1 VVIAVPFDT
10 AGGHSR
16 LLSANLVIRI
26 VSEISSI
33 ETDCFLMRLPDFE
46 AWAIFA
52 AVVEHRSFTDAA
64 KALSVSKATV
74 SKAVT
79 RLEQHLD
86 TSLFSR
92 TSRRLAL
99 TESGKRLADHAARI
113 LAEGQAAE
121 EAARDDT
128 AELSGTVR
136 LGAPMTF
143 GLLRVAPLI
152 AEFTKLHPAVDV
164 DLHLS
169 DARIDM
175 IEMGLDATI
184 RIADMPD
191 SSLRARR
198 LADVNMHVVASPAY
212 LTERGRPT
220 HPADLGAH
228 DCLCYANVPTP
239 DIWRFSGP
247 GQQNVTIQV
256 RARITVNSGEA
267 MLPALRAGVGIA
279 RLPDF
284 IVGDALAS
292 GELDEILID
301 WRPPPL
307 GLHLVTPPSRLRPAR
322 VQALLDF
329 VAEHHG
335 C

>member
-1 VVIAVPFDT
+1 
-10 AGGHSR
+10 
-16 LLSANLVIRI
+16 
-26 VSEISSI
+26 
-33 ETDCFLMRLPDFE
+33 MRLPDFE
-46 AWAIFA
+46 AWAMFA

-86 TSLFSR
+86 TSLFNR

-99 TESGKRLADHAARI
+99 TESGKRLVEHAARI
-113 LAEGQAAE
+113 LSEGQAAE
-121 EAARDDT
+121 EAARDET
-128 AELSGTVR
+128 AELSGAVR

-152 AEFTKLHPAVDV
+152 AEFTKLNPLINV

-212 LTERGRPT
+212 LAERGRPA
-220 HPADLGAH
+220 HPSDLGAH
-228 DCLCYANVPTP
+228 DALCYSNVPTP
-239 DIWRFSGP
+239 DVWRFSGP
-247 GQQNVTIQV
+247 GQQNVAVQV

-267 MLPALRAGVGIA
+267 MLPALRAGIGIA

-284 IVGDALAS
+284 IVGEALAS
-292 GELDEILID
+292 GELEEILVD

-322 VQALLDF
+322 VDALLDF
-329 VAEHHG
+329 LARRHG

>member
-1 VVIAVPFDT
+1 
-10 AGGHSR
+10 
-16 LLSANLVIRI
+16 
-26 VSEISSI
+26 
-33 ETDCFLMRLPDFE
+33 MRLPDLE
-46 AWAIFA
+46 AWAMFA
-52 AVVEHRSFTDAA
+52 AVVEHWSFTDAA

-74 SKAVT
+74 SKAIT

-86 TSLFSR
+86 TSLFNR

-99 TESGKRLADHAARI
+99 TESGKRLATHAARI
-113 LAEGQAAE
+113 LEEGQAAE
-121 EAARDDT
+121 EAARQDT
-128 AELSGTVR
+128 AELSGTIR

-143 GLLRVAPLI
+143 GLLRIAPLV
-152 AEFTKLHPAVDV
+152 AEFAKLHPAVDV

-175 IEMGLDATI
+175 VEMGLDATL

-198 LADVNMHVVASPAY
+198 LGDVKLHVIASPSY
-212 LTERGRPT
+212 LAERGRPT
-220 HPADLGAH
+220 HPSDLGTH
-228 DCLCYANVPTP
+228 DCLCYSNAPTP
-239 DIWRFSGP
+239 DVWRFAGP
-247 GQQNVTIQV
+247 GQQNVVIQV
-256 RARITVNSGEA
+256 RSRITVNSGDA
-267 MLPALRAGVGIA
+267 MLPALRAGIGIA

-284 IVGDALAS
+284 IVGDGLAS
-292 GELDEILID
+292 GELEEVLVD

-322 VQALLDF
+322 VEALLDF
-329 VAEHHG
+329 IANNHG

>member
-1 VVIAVPFDT
+1 
-10 AGGHSR
+10 
-16 LLSANLVIRI
+16 
-26 VSEISSI
+26 
-33 ETDCFLMRLPDFE
+33 MRLPDLE
-46 AWAIFA
+46 AWAMFA

-121 EAARDDT
+121 EAARRET
-128 AELSGTVR
+128 TELSGTVR

-152 AEFTKLHPAVDV
+152 AEFTKLHPGVDV

-169 DARIDM
+169 DARIDL

-198 LADVNMHVVASPAY
+198 LADMNVHVVASPAY
-212 LTERGRPT
+212 LDKRGRPT
-220 HPADLGAH
+220 HPADLSGH
-228 DCLCYANVPTP
+228 DCLCYSNVPTP
-239 DIWRFSGP
+239 DVWRFVGP
-247 GQQNVTIQV
+247 GQQNVAVQV

-267 MLPALRAGVGIA
+267 MLPALVTGVGIA

-284 IVGDALAS
+284 IVGDAIAAGDL
-292 GELDEILID
+292 EEILID

-307 GLHLVTPPSRLRPAR
+307 GLHLVTPPSRLRSGR
-322 VQALLDF
+322 VEALLDF
-329 VAEHHG
+329 ITRNHG

>member
-1 VVIAVPFDT
+1 
-10 AGGHSR
+10 
-16 LLSANLVIRI
+16 
-26 VSEISSI
+26 
-33 ETDCFLMRLPDFE
+33 MRLPDLE
-46 AWAIFA
+46 AWAMFA
-52 AVVEHRSFTDAA
+52 AVVEHRSFADAA

-86 TSLFSR
+86 TSLFNR

-99 TESGKRLADHAARI
+99 TESGKRLATHAARI
-113 LAEGQAAE
+113 LEEGQAAE
-121 EAARDDT
+121 EAARQDT
-128 AELSGTVR
+128 AELSGTIR

-143 GLLRVAPLI
+143 GLLRIAPLV
-152 AEFTKLHPAVDV
+152 AEFAKLHPAVDV

-175 IEMGLDATI
+175 VEMGLDATL

-198 LADVNMHVVASPAY
+198 LGDVKLHVIASPSY
-212 LTERGRPT
+212 LAERGRPT
-220 HPADLGAH
+220 HPSDLGTH
-228 DCLCYANVPTP
+228 DCLCYSNAPTP
-239 DIWRFSGP
+239 DVWRFAGP
-247 GQQNVTIQV
+247 GQQNVVIQV
-256 RARITVNSGEA
+256 RSRITVNSGDA
-267 MLPALRAGVGIA
+267 MLPALRAGIGIA

-284 IVGDALAS
+284 IVGDGLAS
-292 GELDEILID
+292 GELEEVLVD

-322 VQALLDF
+322 VEALLDF
-329 VAEHHG
+329 ITNNHG

>member
-1 VVIAVPFDT
+1 
-10 AGGHSR
+10 
-16 LLSANLVIRI
+16 
-26 VSEISSI
+26 
-33 ETDCFLMRLPDFE
+33 MRLPDLE
-46 AWAIFA
+46 AWAMFA

-74 SKAVT
+74 SKAIT

-86 TSLFSR
+86 TSLFNR

-99 TESGKRLADHAARI
+99 TESGKRLATHAARI
-113 LAEGQAAE
+113 LEEGQAAE
-121 EAARDDT
+121 EAARQDT
-128 AELSGTVR
+128 AELSGTIR

-143 GLLRVAPLI
+143 GLLRIAPLV
-152 AEFTKLHPAVDV
+152 AEFSKLHPAVDV

-175 IEMGLDATI
+175 VEMGLDATL

-198 LADVNMHVVASPAY
+198 LGDVKLHVIASPSY
-212 LTERGRPT
+212 LAERGRPT
-220 HPADLGAH
+220 HPSDLGAH
-228 DCLCYANVPTP
+228 NCLCYSNAPTP
-239 DIWRFSGP
+239 DVWRFAGP
-247 GQQNVTIQV
+247 GQQNVVIQV
-256 RARITVNSGEA
+256 RARITVNSGDA
-267 MLPALRAGVGIA
+267 MLPALRAGIGIA

-284 IVGDALAS
+284 IVGDGLAS
-292 GELDEILID
+292 GELEEVLID

-322 VQALLDF
+322 VEALLDF
-329 VAEHHG
+329 ITNNHG

>member
-1 VVIAVPFDT
+1 
-10 AGGHSR
+10 
-16 LLSANLVIRI
+16 
-26 VSEISSI
+26 
-33 ETDCFLMRLPDFE
+33 MRLPDLE
-46 AWAIFA
+46 AWAMFA

-86 TSLFSR
+86 TSLFNR

-99 TESGKRLADHAARI
+99 TESGKRLATHAARI
-113 LAEGQAAE
+113 LEEGQAAE
-121 EAARDDT
+121 EAARQDT
-128 AELSGTVR
+128 AELSGTIR

-143 GLLRVAPLI
+143 GLLRIAPLV
-152 AEFTKLHPAVDV
+152 AEFAKLHPAVYV

-175 IEMGLDATI
+175 VEMGLDATL

-198 LADVNMHVVASPAY
+198 LGNVKLHVIASPSY
-212 LTERGRPT
+212 LAERGRPT
-220 HPADLGAH
+220 HPSDLGTH
-228 DCLCYANVPTP
+228 DCLCYSNAPTP
-239 DIWRFSGP
+239 DVWRFAGP
-247 GQQNVTIQV
+247 GQQNVVIQV
-256 RARITVNSGEA
+256 RARITVNSGDA
-267 MLPALRAGVGIA
+267 MLPALRAGIGIA

-284 IVGDALAS
+284 IVGDGLAS
-292 GELDEILID
+292 GELEEVLVD

-322 VQALLDF
+322 VEALLDF
-329 VAEHHG
+329 ITNNHG

>member
-1 VVIAVPFDT
+1 
-10 AGGHSR
+10 
-16 LLSANLVIRI
+16 
-26 VSEISSI
+26 
-33 ETDCFLMRLPDFE
+33 MRLPDFE
-46 AWAIFA
+46 AWAMFA
-52 AVVEHRSFTDAA
+52 AVVEHRSFTEAA

-86 TSLFSR
+86 TSLFNR

-121 EAARDDT
+121 EAARDET

-143 GLLRVAPLI
+143 GLLRIAPMI
-152 AEFTKLHPAVDV
+152 AEFAKQHPLVNV

-169 DARIDM
+169 DARID
-175 IEMGLDATI
+175 IVDMGLDATI

-198 LADVNMHVVASPAY
+198 LADVTMHVVASPGY
-212 LTERGRPT
+212 LAQRGAPG
-220 HPADLGAH
+220 HPSDLGDH
-228 DCLCYANVPTP
+228 DCLCYANMSPP
-239 DIWRFSGP
+239 DVWRFSGP
-247 GQQNVTIQV
+247 GQQSVAVQV
-256 RARITVNSGEA
+256 RARILVNSGEA
-267 MLPALRAGVGIA
+267 MLPALRMGVGIA

-284 IVGDALAS
+284 IVGEALAA
-292 GELDEILID
+292 GELEEILAD
-301 WRPPPL
+301 WRPPAF
-307 GLHLVTPPSRLRPAR
+307 GIHLVTPPSRLRPAR
-322 VQALLDF
+322 VDALLDF
-329 VAEHHG
+329 LARHHG

>member
-1 VVIAVPFDT
+1 
-10 AGGHSR
+10 
-16 LLSANLVIRI
+16 LLSINLAIRI

-79 RLEQHLD
+79 RLEQHLE

-92 TSRRLAL
+92 TSRRL
-99 TESGKRLADHAARI
+99 ARI

-152 AEFTKLHPAVDV
+152 AEFTKLHPAVNV

-175 IEMGLDATI
+175 IDMGLDATI

-198 LADVNMHVVASPAY
+198 LADVNMHLIASPDY
-212 LTERGRPT
+212 LAERGRPA
-220 HPADLGAH
+220 HPADLSDH

-239 DIWRFSGP
+239 DVWRFSGP
-247 GQQNVTIQV
+247 GQQNVTLQV

-267 MLPALRAGVGIA
+267 MLPALRAGIGIA

-292 GELDEILID
+292 GELEEILID

-329 VAEHHG
+329 IAEHHG

>member
-1 VVIAVPFDT
+1 
-10 AGGHSR
+10 
-16 LLSANLVIRI
+16 
-26 VSEISSI
+26 
-33 ETDCFLMRLPDFE
+33 M
-46 AWAIFA
+46 FA

-79 RLEQHLD
+79 RLEEHLD
-86 TSLFSR
+86 TSLFNR

-99 TESGKRLADHAARI
+99 TESGKRLADHAHRI

-121 EAARDDT
+121 EAARDET
-128 AELSGTVR
+128 ADLSGVVR

-143 GLLRVAPLI
+143 GLLRVAPLV
-152 AEFTKLHPAVDV
+152 AEFTKLNPLVDV

-169 DARIDM
+169 DAHID
-175 IEMGLDATI
+175 IVDMGLDATI

-198 LADVNMHVVASPAY
+198 LADVTLHTVASPAY
-212 LTERGRPT
+212 LAQRGRPQ
-220 HPADLGAH
+220 HPSDLGTH
-228 DCLCYANVPTP
+228 DCMCYSNVTTP
-239 DIWRFSGP
+239 DIWRFAGP
-247 GQQNVTIQV
+247 GQQNVVVQV
-256 RARITVNSGEA
+256 RSRLTVNSGEA
-267 MLPALRAGVGIA
+267 MLPALRQGVGIA

-284 IVGDALAS
+284 IVGDAIAAGDL
-292 GELDEILID
+292 EEILLD
-301 WRPPPL
+301 WRPPPM

-322 VQALLDF
+322 VEALLDF
-329 VAEHHG
+329 LTRHHG

>member
-1 VVIAVPFDT
+1 
-10 AGGHSR
+10 
-16 LLSANLVIRI
+16 
-26 VSEISSI
+26 
-33 ETDCFLMRLPDFE
+33 M
-46 AWAIFA
+46 FA

-121 EAARDDT
+121 EAARRET
-128 AELSGTVR
+128 TELSGTVR

-152 AEFTKLHPAVDV
+152 AEFTKLHPGVDV

-169 DARIDM
+169 DARIDL

-198 LADVNMHVVASPAY
+198 LADMNVHVVASPAY
-212 LTERGRPT
+212 LDKRGRPT
-220 HPADLGAH
+220 HPADLSGH
-228 DCLCYANVPTP
+228 DCLCYSNVPTP
-239 DIWRFSGP
+239 DVWRFVGP
-247 GQQNVTIQV
+247 GEQNVAVQV

-267 MLPALRAGVGIA
+267 MLPALVTGVGIA

-284 IVGDALAS
+284 IVGDAIAAGDL
-292 GELDEILID
+292 EEILID

-307 GLHLVTPPSRLRPAR
+307 GLHLVTPPSRLRSGR
-322 VQALLDF
+322 VEALLDF
-329 VAEHHG
+329 ITRNHG

>member
-1 VVIAVPFDT
+1 
-10 AGGHSR
+10 
-16 LLSANLVIRI
+16 
-26 VSEISSI
+26 
-33 ETDCFLMRLPDFE
+33 MRLPDFE
-46 AWAIFA
+46 AWAMFA

-79 RLEQHLD
+79 RLEEHLD
-86 TSLFSR
+86 TSLFNR

-99 TESGKRLADHAARI
+99 TESGKRLADHAQRI

-121 EAARDDT
+121 EAARDET
-128 AELSGTVR
+128 AELSGVVR

-143 GLLRVAPLI
+143 GLLRVAPMI
-152 AEFTKLHPAVDV
+152 AQFTKDHPAVDV

-169 DARIDM
+169 DAHID
-175 IEMGLDATI
+175 IVDMGLDATI

-198 LADVNMHVVASPAY
+198 LADVHMHVVASAAY
-212 LTERGRPT
+212 LEARGRPQ
-220 HPADLGAH
+220 HPTDLGTH
-228 DCLCYANVPTP
+228 DCLCYSNVTTP
-239 DIWRFSGP
+239 DVWRFAGP
-247 GQQNVTIQV
+247 GQHNVVVQV
-256 RARITVNSGEA
+256 RSRITVNSGEA
-267 MLPALRAGVGIA
+267 MLPALRLGVGIA

-284 IVGDALAS
+284 IVGDALAR
-292 GELDEILID
+292 GELEEILVE
-301 WRPPPL
+301 WRPPPF

-322 VQALLDF
+322 VDALLDF
-329 VAEHHG
+329 LTRHHG

>member
-1 VVIAVPFDT
+1 
-10 AGGHSR
+10 
-16 LLSANLVIRI
+16 
-26 VSEISSI
+26 
-33 ETDCFLMRLPDFE
+33 M
-46 AWAIFA
+46 FA

-113 LAEGQAAE
+113 MAEGQAAE
-121 EAARDDT
+121 EAARDET
-128 AELSGTVR
+128 ADLSGTVR

-152 AEFTKLHPAVDV
+152 AEFTKLNPLVDV

-169 DARIDM
+169 DARIDLVD
-175 IEMGLDATI
+175 MGLDATI

-198 LADVNMHVVASPAY
+198 LADVSMHVVASPAY
-212 LTERGRPT
+212 LAERGRPL

-228 DCLCYANVPTP
+228 DCLCYSNVTAP
-239 DIWRFSGP
+239 DVWRFSGP
-247 GQQNVTIQV
+247 GEQNVAVQV

-267 MLPALRAGVGIA
+267 MLPALRTGVGIA

-284 IVGDALAS
+284 IVGDAIAS
-292 GELDEILID
+292 GELEEILID
-301 WRPPPL
+301 WRSPPF
-307 GLHLVTPPSRLRPAR
+307 GIHLVTPPSRLRPAR
-322 VQALLDF
+322 VEALLDF
-329 VAEHHG
+329 LTQHHG

>member
-1 VVIAVPFDT
+1 
-10 AGGHSR
+10 
-16 LLSANLVIRI
+16 
-26 VSEISSI
+26 
-33 ETDCFLMRLPDFE
+33 MRLPDLE
-46 AWAIFA
+46 AWAMFA

-74 SKAVT
+74 SKAIT

-86 TSLFSR
+86 TSLFNR

-99 TESGKRLADHAARI
+99 TESGKRLATHAARI
-113 LAEGQAAE
+113 LEEGQAAE
-121 EAARDDT
+121 EAARQDT
-128 AELSGTVR
+128 AELSGTIR

-143 GLLRVAPLI
+143 GLLRIAPLV
-152 AEFTKLHPAVDV
+152 AEFAKLHPAVDI

-175 IEMGLDATI
+175 VEMGLDATL

-198 LADVNMHVVASPAY
+198 LGDVKLHVIASPSY
-212 LTERGRPT
+212 LAERGRPT
-220 HPADLGAH
+220 HPSDLGTH
-228 DCLCYANVPTP
+228 DCLCYSNAPTP
-239 DIWRFSGP
+239 DVWRFAGP
-247 GQQNVTIQV
+247 GQQNVVIQV
-256 RARITVNSGEA
+256 RSRITVNSGDA
-267 MLPALRAGVGIA
+267 MLPALRAGIGIA

-284 IVGDALAS
+284 IVGDGLAS
-292 GELDEILID
+292 GELEEVLVD

-322 VQALLDF
+322 VEALLDF
-329 VAEHHG
+329 ITNNHG

>member
-1 VVIAVPFDT
+1 
-10 AGGHSR
+10 
-16 LLSANLVIRI
+16 
-26 VSEISSI
+26 
-33 ETDCFLMRLPDFE
+33 MRLPDLE
-46 AWAIFA
+46 AWAMFA

-121 EAARDDT
+121 EAARRET
-128 AELSGTVR
+128 TELSGTVK

-152 AEFTKLHPAVDV
+152 AEFTKLHPGVDV

-169 DARIDM
+169 DARIDL

-198 LADVNMHVVASPAY
+198 LADMNVHVVASPAY
-212 LTERGRPT
+212 LDKRGRPT
-220 HPADLGAH
+220 HPADLSGH
-228 DCLCYANVPTP
+228 DCLCYSNVPTP
-239 DIWRFSGP
+239 DVWRFVGP
-247 GQQNVTIQV
+247 GEQNVAVQV

-267 MLPALRAGVGIA
+267 MLPALVTGVGIA

-284 IVGDALAS
+284 IVGDAIAAGDL
-292 GELDEILID
+292 EEILID

-307 GLHLVTPPSRLRPAR
+307 GLHLVTPPSRLRSGR
-322 VQALLDF
+322 VEALLDF
-329 VAEHHG
+329 ITRNHG

>member
-1 VVIAVPFDT
+1 
-10 AGGHSR
+10 
-16 LLSANLVIRI
+16 
-26 VSEISSI
+26 
-33 ETDCFLMRLPDFE
+33 M
-46 AWAIFA
+46 FA

-74 SKAVT
+74 SKAVS

-121 EAARDDT
+121 EAARDET

-152 AEFTKLHPAVDV
+152 AEFARLHPQVDI

-169 DARIDM
+169 DARIDLV
-175 IEMGLDATI
+175 EMGLDATI
-184 RIADMPD
+184 RVADMPD

-198 LADVNMHVVASPAY
+198 LADAHLHTVASPAY
-212 LTERGRPT
+212 LAERGRPQ
-220 HPADLGAH
+220 HPADLSDH
-228 DCLCYANVPTP
+228 DCLCYSNSPQP
-239 DIWRFSGP
+239 DVWRFSGP
-247 GQQNVTIQV
+247 GQQNVAIQV
-256 RARITVNSGEA
+256 RARLTVNSGEA
-267 MLPALRAGVGIA
+267 MLPALHGGIGIA

-284 IVGDALAS
+284 IVGEAIAS
-292 GELDEILID
+292 GELEEILVD
-301 WRPPPL
+301 WRPPPF
-307 GLHLVTPPSRLRPAR
+307 GIHLVTPPSRLRPAR
-322 VQALLDF
+322 VDMLLDF
-329 VAEHHG
+329 LASHHG

>member
-1 VVIAVPFDT
+1 
-10 AGGHSR
+10 
-16 LLSANLVIRI
+16 
-26 VSEISSI
+26 
-33 ETDCFLMRLPDFE
+33 MRLPDFE
-46 AWAIFA
+46 AWVMFA

-99 TESGKRLADHAARI
+99 TESGQRLADHAQRI

-121 EAARDDT
+121 EAARKET

-143 GLLRVAPLI
+143 GLLRVAPLV
-152 AEFTKLHPAVDV
+152 AEFTRAHPMVDV

-169 DARIDM
+169 DARID
-175 IEMGLDATI
+175 IVEQGLDATI

-198 LADVNMHVVASPAY
+198 LADVTMHVVASPAY
-212 LTERGRPT
+212 LAERGRPT
-220 HPADLGAH
+220 HPADLSGH
-228 DCLCYANVPTP
+228 DCLCYANHAAPH
-239 DIWRFSGP
+239 IWRFAGP
-247 GQQNVTIQV
+247 GGQAVSVQV
-256 RARITVNSGEA
+256 RGRITVNSGEA
-267 MLPALRAGVGIA
+267 MLPALRQGVGIA
-279 RLPDF
+279 HLPDF
-284 IVGDALAS
+284 IVGDALKS
-292 GELDEILID
+292 GELEEMLTD
-301 WRPPPL
+301 WRSPPL
-307 GLHLVTPPSRLRPAR
+307 GIHLVTPPSRLRPAR
-322 VQALLDF
+322 VDALLDF
-329 VAEHHG
+329 LARHHG

>member
-1 VVIAVPFDT
+1 
-10 AGGHSR
+10 
-16 LLSANLVIRI
+16 
-26 VSEISSI
+26 
-33 ETDCFLMRLPDFE
+33 MRLPDFE
-46 AWAIFA
+46 AWAMFA

-79 RLEQHLD
+79 RLEQQLD

-113 LAEGQAAE
+113 LAEGQEAE
-121 EAARDDT
+121 EAARDET
-128 AELSGTVR
+128 AALSGTVR
-136 LGAPMTF
+136 IGAPMTF
-143 GLLRVAPLI
+143 GLLRVAPLM
-152 AEFTKLHPAVDV
+152 AEFTKQNPLVNV

-175 IEMGLDATI
+175 IDMGLDATI

-198 LADVNMHVVASPAY
+198 LADVNMHIVASPAY
-212 LTERGRPT
+212 LAERGRPA
-220 HPADLGAH
+220 HPSDLGEH
-228 DCLCYANVPTP
+228 DCLCYSNVPAP
-239 DIWRFSGP
+239 DVWRFSGP
-247 GQQNVTIQV
+247 GQQNVAVQV

-279 RLPDF
+279 YLPDF
-284 IVGDALAS
+284 IIGDALAT
-292 GELDEILID
+292 GEFEEILVD

-322 VQALLDF
+322 VDALLDF
-329 VAEHHG
+329 LARHHG

>member
-1 VVIAVPFDT
+1 
-10 AGGHSR
+10 
-16 LLSANLVIRI
+16 
-26 VSEISSI
+26 
-33 ETDCFLMRLPDFE
+33 MRLPDFE
-46 AWAIFA
+46 AWAMFA

-121 EAARDDT
+121 EAARDET
-128 AELSGTVR
+128 ADLSGTVR

-143 GLLRVAPLI
+143 GLLRVAPLV
-152 AEFTKLHPAVDV
+152 AEFTRQNPLVDV

-175 IEMGLDATI
+175 IDMGLDATI

-198 LADVNMHVVASPAY
+198 LADVNMYVIASPVY
-212 LTERGRPT
+212 LAERGRPT
-220 HPADLGAH
+220 HPSDLGEH
-228 DCLCYANVPTP
+228 DCLCYSNAPTP
-239 DIWRFSGP
+239 DVWRFSGP
-247 GQQNVTIQV
+247 GQQNVAVQV

-284 IVGDALAS
+284 IIGEGLAAGDF
-292 GELDEILID
+292 EEILVD

-322 VQALLDF
+322 VDALLDF
-329 VAEHHG
+329 LAKHHG